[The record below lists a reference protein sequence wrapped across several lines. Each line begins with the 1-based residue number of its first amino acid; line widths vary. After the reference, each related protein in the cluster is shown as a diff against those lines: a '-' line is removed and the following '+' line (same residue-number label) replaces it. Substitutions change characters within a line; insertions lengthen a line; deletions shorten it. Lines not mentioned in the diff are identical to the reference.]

1 MFEKLKFMGEINE
14 KESNFTVMW
23 LFARND
29 YCINVSMQDKYA
41 IYIKHNLSVYN
52 VARVLL
58 RFFLNG

>member
-1 MFEKLKFMGEINE
+1 MFEKLKFMGENSE

-23 LFARND
+23 LFARNG

-41 IYIKHNLSVYN
+41 DLRVFN
-52 VARVLL
+52 VTRVLL

>member
-23 LFARND
+23 LFARNG

-41 IYIKHNLSVYN
+41 IYINTI
-52 VARVLL
+52 
-58 RFFLNG
+58 